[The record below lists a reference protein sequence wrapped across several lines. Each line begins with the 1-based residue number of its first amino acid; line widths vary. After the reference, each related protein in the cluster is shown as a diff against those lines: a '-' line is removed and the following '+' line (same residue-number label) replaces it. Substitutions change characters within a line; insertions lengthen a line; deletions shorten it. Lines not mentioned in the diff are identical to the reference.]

1 MELIKQID
9 ETISFNEN
17 NVRIIGTYHEPW
29 FVAKDVC
36 NILELPNVTNAIKI
50 LPDKWRDLKLLSTF
64 GGEQNMIIISEAG
77 LYKLIMRSNKP
88 VAQKFQEYV
97 SRFVHLYPIL
107 SIGGCVTQCCP

>member
-36 NILELPNVTNAIKI
+36 NILELKNITEAMKMIPE
-50 LPDKWRDLKLLSTF
+50 KWRGSEKLNTF
-64 GGEQNMIIISEAG
+64 GGEQNMNIVNEAG
-77 LYKLIMRSNKP
+77 MKT
-88 VAQKFQEYV
+88 VEFKFTK
-97 SRFVHLYPIL
+97 I
-107 SIGGCVTQCCP
+107 